1 MKTINNLWVEVTYKV
16 GLRDIQVS
24 DEVYD
29 ALVSSEA
36 VILEDDNPYLSEK
49 ENTALDW
56 LIDNIKE
63 DDGCEFNFEILSI
76 D

>member
-16 GLRDIQVS
+16 GLGDVQVS

-29 ALVSSEA
+29 ALVNSEA
-36 VILEDDNPYLSEK
+36 ITLEDDNPYLSK
-49 ENTALDW
+49 EENVALDW
-56 LIDNIKE
+56 LVNNIKE
-63 DDGCEFNFEILSI
+63 DDCCEIKFEVLSV

>member
-16 GLRDIQVS
+16 GLGDVQVS
-24 DEVYD
+24 DELYD

-36 VILEDDNPYLSEK
+36 IALEDDNPYLSK
-49 ENTALDW
+49 EENVALEW
-56 LIDNIKE
+56 LSDNIKE
-63 DDGCEFNFEILSI
+63 DDSCEFNFEILSI